1 MLLQIALFWSF
12 LWLSNKVKF
21 LLQHSTLYLI
31 IHSFF
36 FFFSGDYISP
46 SGSSWLVTVDMEILL
61 IYLFLTETFR
71 S

>member
-31 IHSFF
+31 TLF

-61 IYLFLTETFR
+61 ICLFLTETFR
-71 S
+71 SGL